1 MQDKEEAVEAPST
14 TTSLQCHQVSS
25 VKQCNTGPDT
35 SKREGNIDSEAEVKY
50 QTNGSGPEELPTNVW
65 RWDLHHT
72 HTELIPDYSFTL
84 LFSELRRNNECMFAS
99 FWSGVMRLL
108 TGNYFLVF
116 ILILFTFPLQSC
128 LLSKSFE
135 IKLVYF
141 TVYSYSMSCFAESFK
156 PLIHKSLFT

>member
-1 MQDKEEAVEAPST
+1 MILRLRS
-14 TTSLQCHQVSS
+14 HI
-25 VKQCNTGPDT
+25 KQMVQALKNCQLMF
-35 SKREGNIDSEAEVKY
+35 E
-50 QTNGSGPEELPTNVW
+50 
-65 RWDLHHT
+65 DLHHT

-135 IKLVYF
+135 IKLIYF

-156 PLIHKSLFT
+156 PFIHKSLSTYIMFIMYYVKLAQ

>member
-1 MQDKEEAVEAPST
+1 
-14 TTSLQCHQVSS
+14 
-25 VKQCNTGPDT
+25 
-35 SKREGNIDSEAEVKY
+35 
-50 QTNGSGPEELPTNVW
+50 
-65 RWDLHHT
+65 
-72 HTELIPDYSFTL
+72 
-84 LFSELRRNNECMFAS
+84 MFAS

-135 IKLVYF
+135 IKLIYF

-156 PLIHKSLFT
+156 PLFHKSLSTYIMFIMYYVKLAQ